1 MLSPN
6 IAFISGYLCT
16 LMKYQSF
23 FVETHDS
30 HDSFSRF
37 LKEVTLLV
45 KTRQPNFTELRPF
58 RKQSEMQ

>member
-23 FVETHDS
+23 FVETL
-30 HDSFSRF
+30 DSFSRF

-45 KTRQPNFTELRPF
+45 KTRQSNFTELRPF

>member
-16 LMKYQSF
+16 LMTYQSF

-30 HDSFSRF
+30 FSSFP
-37 LKEVTLLV
+37 KEVTLLV

>member
-1 MLSPN
+1 MLRPN

-23 FVETHDS
+23 IVET

-58 RKQSEMQ
+58 RKLSEMQ